1 MWNFDEYVTKME
13 ERRAQEK
20 RAWFNAAIARGL
32 REKTHGESVAEL
44 SKRIWS
50 TVQKIVCEEEGKTV
64 VIATHATPIRVL
76 QARIENRVLDE
87 YKNVPWTSN
96 ASLTEVTVE
105 KEEWRLIKVGVDE
118 YLSTARTSFPA
129 NV

>member
-44 SKRIWS
+44 YAALTFVGGVSD
-50 TVQKIVCEEEGKTV
+50 
-64 VIATHATPIRVL
+64 VL
-76 QARIENRVLDE
+76 PA
-87 YKNVPWTSN
+87 
-96 ASLTEVTVE
+96 
-105 KEEWRLIKVGVDE
+105 VGAGRG
-118 YLSTARTSFPA
+118 LQPA
-129 NV
+129 F